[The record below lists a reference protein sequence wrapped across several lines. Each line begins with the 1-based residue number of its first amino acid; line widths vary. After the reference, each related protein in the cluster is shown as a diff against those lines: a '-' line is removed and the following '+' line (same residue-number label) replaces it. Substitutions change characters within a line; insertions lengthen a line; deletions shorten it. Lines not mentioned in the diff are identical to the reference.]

1 MKLDSSQRPRHRPVD
16 LVGQTVAI
24 NLALVPILLEATG
37 MPFHLTI
44 GWIEQQGKPVL
55 EHLAFGVLHCM
66 GPGSPASLGF
76 SAHQTGPAKLG
87 ASAELRR
94 AISTKCHD

>member
-1 MKLDSSQRPRHRPVD
+1 MKLDSSQRPRHGPVD

-37 MPFHLTI
+37 VPFHLTI

-66 GPGSPASLGF
+66 GLPNVKPVEDVLGILM
-76 SAHQTGPAKLG
+76 QEGG
-87 ASAELRR
+87 
-94 AISTKCHD
+94 

>member
-37 MPFHLTI
+37 VPFHLTI

-55 EHLAFGVLHCM
+55 EHLAFAVLHCM
-66 GPGSPASLGF
+66 GLPNVKPVEDVLSILMQEGG
-76 SAHQTGPAKLG
+76 
-87 ASAELRR
+87 
-94 AISTKCHD
+94 